1 VNRECP
7 NYLGGCY
14 TSKISH
20 LKNEKTRA
28 VIPTGNFWQNLSQLE
43 GKHKKF
49 TMQLIYNWYR
59 NLLRHPM
66 YRWWVILG
74 TLIYIFSPI
83 DIVPDFIP
91 IFGQLDDVVIL
102 SVLFSEVSALVMA
115 AMKGSQ
121 NSDKSSSET
130 IDVDAVS
137 VD

>member
-1 VNRECP
+1 
-7 NYLGGCY
+7 
-14 TSKISH
+14 
-20 LKNEKTRA
+20 
-28 VIPTGNFWQNLSQLE
+28 
-43 GKHKKF
+43 
-49 TMQLIYNWYR
+49 MQLIYNWYR
-59 NLLRHPM
+59 NLLRHPI

-83 DIVPDFIP
+83 DIIPDFIP
-91 IFGQLDDVVIL
+91 IFGQIDDVVIL

-115 AMKGSQ
+115 AMNVSQ